1 MAEMNMIQALNSA
14 LDIQL
19 KNDDSVI
26 IFGEDVGFFGGVFRV
41 TDTLQQKYGKHRVF
55 DSPLAEG
62 GIAATA
68 FGMGI
73 NGLRPVVEI
82 QFAENLIGISNKP
95 ANSSPTGI
103 KLKDCSSLPFGLPR

>member
-1 MAEMNMIQALNSA
+1 MEILPTDHSSCFAIFSDVYEEIPWYIQEQREELGSEIMVEMNMIQALNSA

-26 IFGEDVGFFGGVFRV
+26 IFGEDGFFGGVFRV
-41 TDTLQQKYGKHRVF
+41 TDTHNKNMENNVF
-55 DSPLAEG
+55 DSEAEG

-73 NGLRPVVEI
+73 NGLG
-82 QFAENLIGISNKP
+82 Q
-95 ANSSPTGI
+95 
-103 KLKDCSSLPFGLPR
+103 